1 MGFSTRAN
9 FLLFQPLK
17 LFLLLR
23 VLVEVSLERDIDR
36 VRILPI
42 KTSVDATSGR
52 ATLKVNKMYTL
63 PSYSMFQ
70 VCHKSGNR
78 ISDIFI
84 LAKNRDLDVEVLE
97 HLPFLIRMWFDYEF
111 MQDKISDY
119 FILYDYFIFYFTIK
133 SSSRT
138 SYAIRKL
145 SFVIVETR
153 GIISNQNSY
162 HGYCTVN
169 TV

>member
-1 MGFSTRAN
+1 
-9 FLLFQPLK
+9 
-17 LFLLLR
+17 
-23 VLVEVSLERDIDR
+23 
-36 VRILPI
+36 
-42 KTSVDATSGR
+42 
-52 ATLKVNKMYTL
+52 
-63 PSYSMFQ
+63 MFQ
-70 VCHKSGNR
+70 VCHKNR
-78 ISDIFI
+78 NRVSDIFI
-84 LAKNRDLDVEVLE
+84 LAKNWDLDVEVLE
-97 HLPFLIRMWFDYEF
+97 HLPFLIRMWLDYEF

-133 SSSRT
+133 SSFTT

-145 SFVIVETR
+145 SLVIVETR